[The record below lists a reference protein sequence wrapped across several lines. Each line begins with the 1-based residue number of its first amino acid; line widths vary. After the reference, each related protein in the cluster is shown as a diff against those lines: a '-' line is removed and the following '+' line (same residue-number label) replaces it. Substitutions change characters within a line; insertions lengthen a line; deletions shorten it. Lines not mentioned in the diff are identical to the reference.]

1 MKISVRRVDKAA
13 ILNVSGSVDMS
24 NSLEVRKVLL
34 REILDKSIDR
44 VVLNLVEVGYID
56 TATVASL
63 VEGLKA
69 SREKGSRL
77 VLFGLSESVRES
89 LKITRVLNLFD
100 VCDDEEQAMNL

>member
-44 VVLNLVEVGYID
+44 VVLNLVEVRYID